1 MDHEKSDGGGG
12 EGGKKNSRKGK
23 IMSKNWKFK
32 QSETHRKKKVMQRTE
47 LLFHIKARM
56 NPIC

>member
-1 MDHEKSDGGGG
+1 MEG
-12 EGGKKNSRKGK
+12 EGGKKKQKKFTQGE
-23 IMSKNWKFK
+23 MFKNWKFK

-56 NPIC
+56 NPVC

>member
-1 MDHEKSDGGGG
+1 MDHYKSDGGGG
-12 EGGKKNSRKGK
+12 GGGEKNHARGNVQK
-23 IMSKNWKFK
+23 KFK

-56 NPIC
+56 NPVC

>member
-1 MDHEKSDGGGG
+1 MGGG

-32 QSETHRKKKVMQRTE
+32 QSETHKKKKVMQRTE
-47 LLFHIKARM
+47 LLFHINARM
-56 NPIC
+56 NPVC